1 MSLRDQIAA
10 RRAVARASPA
20 RKNPGFAQTSRLDDK
35 TIPGQ
40 VSKARRSGKL
50 DLASLEL
57 SRIPAD
63 VYTDLLGIPEDELS
77 NPPSKPDSPEDM
89 PRMPGMPAIDTLA
102 LDDINDEDARARAFG
117 TPPPKKPW
125 SEPEELTSFKAGI
138 NRIREVDTELGLFGG
153 LRILDLNHNE
163 LTSLPDSI
171 ADLLQLEW
179 IDLSF
184 NAFTAIP
191 PALLLLPKLEVINLA
206 NNAVSIIDLS
216 SPIKPSEE
224 GLSYGTGFL
233 ISAFERRDRAPKT
246 VLPVLRTLNL
256 AHNKLSNESLTGFTG
271 KGELKLRV
279 VTLSHNKLSGVLDIE
294 ASGLGPSRL
303 PELASLVL
311 DGNSDL
317 HDIEG
322 DLAEGCAL
330 KMEDCGYTRTGGG
343 IGSTP
348 PRSPMKKPANGAAA
362 AYEPTPGGPSDIP
375 NPSATVTFITHP
387 AASFDSEPLALE
399 MDVYVPASSSGTKH
413 PVVIWWHG
421 GGLLQGNKE
430 NLPPHLRRLP
440 NRALGPKGEHVIVVS
455 PNYRLAPQ
463 APILDILADV
473 DAAITF
479 TRTALDTA
487 LAAKGVTARVDAD
500 RIVLSGGSAGG
511 YLALMA
517 GLPVPA
523 SVPDADVGGYR
534 GPSQGFAPLALAPFY
549 PITDLEHV
557 FWATE
562 TDPVPWWP
570 TGSVPDAAAQP
581 HLNTR
586 DPPVGF
592 AVSGG
597 PRSILYPYML
607 QHALFPSLLFRNQ
620 RSCGHGLEGYRPSA
634 TSMSVTTRARI
645 LAQRGVA
652 RPPIFLAYGT
662 VDDKIQPLEESIAL
676 LRATQGS
683 FELDVVPGADHAYD
697 EDPAEQCERFAAWL
711 EGVI

>member
-1 MSLRDQIAA
+1 MDRPVVSPLRVGLSGSASGIAA
-10 RRAVARASPA
+10 VPPLRTHAS
-20 RKNPGFAQTSRLDDK
+20 
-35 TIPGQ
+35 
-40 VSKARRSGKL
+40 
-50 DLASLEL
+50 
-57 SRIPAD
+57 
-63 VYTDLLGIPEDELS
+63 
-77 NPPSKPDSPEDM
+77 
-89 PRMPGMPAIDTLA
+89 
-102 LDDINDEDARARAFG
+102 
-117 TPPPKKPW
+117 
-125 SEPEELTSFKAGI
+125 
-138 NRIREVDTELGLFGG
+138 
-153 LRILDLNHNE
+153 H
-163 LTSLPDSI
+163 
-171 ADLLQLEW
+171 
-179 IDLSF
+179 

-191 PALLLLPKLEVINLA
+191 PALLLIPKLEVISLA
-206 NNAVSIIDLS
+206 NNAIASIDLT

-256 AHNKLSNESLTGFTG
+256 AHNNLTNESLTGLAG
-271 KGELKLRV
+271 KEQLKLRV
-279 VTLSHNKLSGVLDIE
+279 ITLSNNKLSGVLDIN
-294 ASGLGPSRL
+294 ASGLGPQRL

-311 DGNSDL
+311 DANSDL

-322 DLAEGCAL
+322 DLAQGCAV

-343 IGSTP
+343 IGGTP
-348 PRSPMKKPANGAAA
+348 PPGSPAKKPANGAPA
-362 AYEPTPGGPSDIP
+362 AYEPAPGGPSDIP
-375 NPSATVTFITHP
+375 NPSVTVAFVTHP

-399 MDVYVPASSSGTKH
+399 MDVYVPDSASETKH

-440 NRALGPKGEHVIVVS
+440 KRPLGPKGEHAIVIS

-463 APILDILADV
+463 APILDIMADV
-473 DAAITF
+473 DAAVNF
-479 TRTALDTA
+479 ARTKLDA
-487 LAAKGVTARVDAD
+487 KLAAKGLNARVDPD

-511 YLALMA
+511 YIALMA
-517 GLPVPA
+517 GLPVPPRV
-523 SVPDADVGGYR
+523 SDADIGGYR
-534 GPSQGFAPLALAPFY
+534 GSTGLGFTPRGIAPFY

-562 TDPVPWWP
+562 TNPVPWWP
-570 TGSVPDAAAQP
+570 DGSVPDAAAQP

-607 QHALFPSLLFRNQ
+607 QHGLFPNLLFRNQ
-620 RSCGHGLEGYRPSA
+620 RSVGHGLDGFRPNA
-634 TSMSVTTRARI
+634 NTMSVTTRARM
-645 LAQRGVA
+645 LSDRGVE

-662 VDDKIQPLEESIAL
+662 IDDKVQPLEESVEIL
-676 LRATQGS
+676 KATKGS
-683 FELDVVPGADHAYD
+683 FELEVIEGADHAYD
-697 EDPAEQCERFAAWL
+697 ENPAEQCEKFAAWL